1 MYGRSGRSA
10 AVGQLEV
17 TGAVAAA
24 ARRSLSGLSRTSI
37 ALGRARYQEGGVLH
51 TLLDGEDL
59 LATVKGSRGERPF
72 HVRGRLGTS
81 LSCTCGWEENCKH
94 VGAALAAI
102 LLAPMPGLALSSA
115 AATRPPSPPPWRDWL
130 GRLDAPPPLSPG
142 ERVVLVLEV
151 DALRLLLAAQR
162 RLVRGGWGRP
172 VPLGRDRVAELLSG
186 RRSDPEAAEVV
197 AAIPWTA
204 DGSLALR
211 ERAGA
216 RALATAI
223 DSERLY
229 VVHTRALDPSVAALA
244 VTRGEAVEGKLAW
257 RIDDLVQRP
266 MVEVALPSVELL
278 PLAPVHYLDRESGRL
293 GVVEVPGLDPTT
305 PARWLTGPAVTLDQ
319 VPDVE
324 RALRSRAAALP
335 APVALTLE
343 TVELP
348 PVARLR
354 LVEAPGLDRAET
366 SLRIAELSFRY
377 GDFIVGGY
385 GPAEL
390 TLSPSPTR
398 RVLVRRD
405 VAAEGALRARLAEL
419 GFIKALVPGVGT
431 QATAEAERWML
442 PTSQAWLMFLYDDAL
457 RLGQEGFEVVV
468 DASFSLYVVEGD
480 DWYTDL
486 ESSGTEWFSLELGI
500 VVEGRRVSLLPA
512 LLAALQDEADLERP
526 IFLAHPEG
534 GHVVVPRERIEPLAT
549 LLLELAAEPPGK
561 PPRLSTLAAMDL
573 AAVVRAEHG
582 AMAAMRALRSQLT
595 DGASGPPLRLPKAFR
610 ASLRPYQLQ
619 GVEWLAK
626 LRRAGLGA
634 VLADDMGLG
643 KTVQIIALLCLL
655 RQAKKGRRPSLVVAP
670 TSVLLSWVDQ
680 LQAFAPHLDV
690 VLWHGPQRA
699 EAQARLATADVVLT
713 SYALLHRDAE
723 ELVQRPWDLCVL
735 DEAQMVKNAK
745 TVFSARAREIDARM
759 RIAITGTPMEN
770 HLGELWSIMSFAVP
784 GALGSERAF
793 RGVYRNPIERDRNP
807 AALEGL
813 RRRLAPILLR
823 RTKEQVASELPPKT
837 VIEHVV
843 ELDGAQRDVYEAVRQ
858 MMVKAVR
865 DEIEKKGFARAKIMV
880 LDALL
885 KLRQI
890 CCDPR
895 LLKAKTAKRAARSA
909 KLEAFAE
916 LVPTLVEDGRRIL
929 VFSQFVE
936 MLGLLGETLDAMRI
950 PFLTLTGS
958 TVDRRGVVDM
968 FRRGTIPV
976 FLISLKAGGTGLNL
990 VEADTVIHYDPWWN
1004 PAVEN
1009 QATDRAHR
1017 IGQTR
1022 PVFVHKLIAHST
1034 VEQKIAELQKT
1045 KAQLAR
1051 GLLDGS
1057 FELPLLDQKT
1067 VDALLSPMG

>member
-1 MYGRSGRSA
+1 MLTRRQVNAPA
-10 AVGQLEV
+10 AQAVV
-17 TGAVAAA
+17 TEGLAAA
-24 ARRSLSGLSRTSI
+24 ARRSLSGLKRTSV
-37 ALGRARYQEGGVLH
+37 ALGRARFEEGGVLD
-51 TLLDGEDL
+51 TRLDGDVL
-59 LATVKGSRGERPF
+59 LARVQGTRGGRVF
-72 HVRGRLGTS
+72 QVSGRLGTK
-81 LSCTCGWEENCKH
+81 LSCTCGWERNCKH
-94 VGAALAAI
+94 IGAALAAI
-102 LLAPMPGLALSSA
+102 LHTPTPEPARPSA
-115 AATRPPSPPPWRDWL
+115 AAARPLSPPSWAEWL
-130 GRLDAPPPLSPG
+130 GRLDAPPPLSAG
-142 ERVVLVLEV
+142 ERVALVLELEG
-151 DALRLLLAAQR
+151 LRLVLASQR
-162 RLVRGGWGRP
+162 RRVDGSWSRPLQLRGE
-172 VPLGRDRVAELLSG
+172 RVADLQSG
-186 RRSDPEAAEVV
+186 RRSDPGAVDVV
-197 AAIPWTA
+197 AAIPWSP
-204 DGSLALR
+204 DGAYVLR

-216 RALATAI
+216 RALAAAI
-223 DSERLY
+223 DSGRLF
-229 VVHTRALDPSVAALA
+229 VVRARALDPSDAPLA
-244 VTRGEAVEGKLAW
+244 VRRGERVEGKLAW
-257 RIDDLVQRP
+257 RLDGLVQRP
-266 MVEVALPSVELL
+266 TIELPFPAAELL
-278 PLAPVHYLDRESGRL
+278 ALAPVHYLDRDAACL
-293 GVVEVPGLDPTT
+293 GLVEVPGVDAVL
-305 PARWLTGPAVTLDQ
+305 PARWLSGPAVTIDQ
-319 VPDVE
+319 VPIVE
-324 RALRSRAAALP
+324 RALSVRIESLP
-335 APVALTLE
+335 APHALRLE

-348 PVARLR
+348 PIARLR
-354 LVEAPGLDRAET
+354 LVETPGLAPGLPPR
-366 SLRIAELSFRY
+366 RIAELSFRY
-377 GDFIVGGY
+377 GEHLVGGH
-385 GPAEL
+385 GEPET
-390 TLSPSPTR
+390 TLSPSPTL

-405 VAAEGALRARLAEL
+405 VEAEAALRARLYEL
-419 GFIKALVPGVGT
+419 GFFEAFDGG
-431 QATAEAERWML
+431 ATRDSGAQVEPWML
-442 PTSQAWLMFLYDDAL
+442 SSEQAWLEFLYDGAL
-457 RLGQEGFEVVV
+457 TLGREGYELVV
-468 DASFSLYVVEGD
+468 DPRFSLQVIEGD

-486 ESSGTEWFSLELGI
+486 EPSGTDWFSLELGI
-500 VVEGRRVSLLPA
+500 LVEGRRVSLLPA
-512 LLAALQDEADLERP
+512 LLAALRDDADLERP
-526 IFLAHPEG
+526 IFLALPEG
-534 GHVVVPRERIEPLAT
+534 GHVVVPRERVEPLAT
-549 LLLELAAEPPGK
+549 LLLELAAAPAGA
-561 PPRLSTLAAMDL
+561 PPRLSRLAAMDL

-582 AMAAMRALRSQLT
+582 AMAAMRALRTQLT
-595 DGASGPPLRLPKAFR
+595 ELASGPPLRLPKAFR

-643 KTVQIIALLCLL
+643 KTVQMIALLCLL
-655 RQAKKGRRPSLVVAP
+655 RQAKSDRRPSLVVAP

-690 VLWHGPQRA
+690 VVWHGPQRA
-699 EAQARLATADVVLT
+699 EARARLAKADVVLT
-713 SYALLHRDAE
+713 TYALLHRDAD
-723 ELVQRPWDLCVL
+723 ELVPRPWDLCVL

-745 TVFSARAREIDARM
+745 TVFWTRAREIDARM

-770 HLGELWSIMSFAVP
+770 HLGELWSIVSFAIP

-793 RGVYRNPIERDRNP
+793 RGIYRNPIEKERNP

-858 MMVKAVR
+858 LMVKAVR
-865 DEIEKKGFARAKIMV
+865 EEIDKKGFARAKIMV

-895 LLKAKTAKRAARSA
+895 LLKVKTAKRAARSA
-909 KLEAFAE
+909 KLDAFAE
-916 LVPTLVEDGRRIL
+916 LVPALVEEGRRIL

-936 MLGLLGETLDAMRI
+936 MLELLGETLDELRL

-1034 VEQKIAELQKT
+1034 VEQRIAELQQT
-1045 KAQLAR
+1045 KAQLAQ

-1057 FELPLLDQKT
+1057 FELPLLDEQT